1 LHPELALATEVPLPV
16 PGDQR
21 AWDGWISGLRPTH
34 GSGRG
39 LPAEAESRISDVQA
53 VMRRLHLK
61 LRDAGLEHLLLV
73 IADTRA
79 NRAAIGAAGALV
91 AASFP
96 VPPRRA
102 LQALT
107 AGEHPGGSALVF
119 L

>member
-1 LHPELALATEVPLPV
+1 
-16 PGDQR
+16 
-21 AWDGWISGLRPTH
+21 
-34 GSGRG
+34 
-39 LPAEAESRISDVQA
+39 
-53 VMRRLHLK
+53 MRRLHLK